1 MRIMRGKSELNS
13 MREIIFD
20 TETTGL
26 DSAADRIIEIGA
38 VELEN
43 RFLTGRSFHVFVN
56 PDGRQVHPE
65 ALAVH
70 GISNEQLAD
79 KPRFRDI
86 LQDWLDFTAG
96 ATLIAHNAGFDVGFF
111 NAEFARLGFPPIDPQ
126 RVTDSLQ
133 LARRKHP
140 MGPNSLDALC
150 KRYGIDNSRR
160 EKHGALLDSELLAE
174 VYIELVGGKQA
185 ALGLEP
191 ADRQV
196 RSGSSAGSPVRGAAG
211 IGQRE
216 RPLPPRLTDAEIA
229 AHLAMVGGL
238 GDRAIWIASS
248 KKGG

>member
-1 MRIMRGKSELNS
+1 

-26 DSAADRIIEIGA
+26 EASADRIIEIGA

-43 RFLTGRSFHVFVN
+43 RFITGRNFHVYVN
-56 PDGRQVHPE
+56 PDGRQVHAE

-79 KPRFRDI
+79 KPKFVEI
-86 LQDWLDFTAG
+86 IQDWLDFTEG
-96 ATLIAHNAGFDVGFF
+96 ATLIAHNANFDVGFF
-111 NAEFARLGFPPIDPQ
+111 NAEFARLGLPPIDPG
-126 RVTDSLQ
+126 RVVDSLA
-133 LARRKHP
+133 LARRRHP

-150 KRYGIDNSRR
+150 RRYGIDNSKR

-185 ALGLEP
+185 ALVLEP
-191 ADRQV
+191 V
-196 RSGSSAGSPVRGAAG
+196 ETERGASGDGGETEAG
-211 IGQRE
+211 ARAL
-216 RPLPPRLTDAEIA
+216 RPRTTPLPARITAAELDAHRRMLE
-229 AHLAMVGGL
+229 GL
-238 GDRAIWIASS
+238 GDKAIWFADA